1 MAMAR
6 DGLVETKSGCGHFN
20 FLSFEKLT
28 GIFHVF
34 LFAQAFVLIK
44 KKKQRSWRSMKKGC
58 LAESFQEIHL
68 QLGKA

>member
-20 FLSFEKLT
+20 FLSFEKLA

-34 LFAQAFVLIK
+34 VFAQAFLLIK
-44 KKKQRSWRSMKKGC
+44 KKSNDRGDRSKKGC